1 MGKRQKRIFKH
12 QIASYLSQ
20 LVNQPLQAID
30 QKGFTIAGVLVKFDQ
45 HTIVLKDGFAKKHT
59 ISLAEITEFI
69 IDQES
74 QF

>member
-1 MGKRQKRIFKH
+1 MGKRQKRIFKP

-30 QKGFTIAGVLVKFDQ
+30 QKGFTVAGVLVKFDQ
-45 HTIVLKDGFAKKHT
+45 QSIVLKDAFAKKHI
-59 ISLAEITEFI
+59 ISLADITEFI